1 MLIAE
6 ACHLDGGNAAFS
18 GDSDLGS
25 VLPCVEHEEVAFLL
39 RHFAEVIA
47 PK

>member
-1 MLIAE
+1 MLITE
-6 ACHLDGGNAAFS
+6 ACHFDGGNAAFS
-18 GDSDLGS
+18 GDGDH
-25 VLPCVEHEEVAFLL
+25 VPALPHVEHEEVAFLL